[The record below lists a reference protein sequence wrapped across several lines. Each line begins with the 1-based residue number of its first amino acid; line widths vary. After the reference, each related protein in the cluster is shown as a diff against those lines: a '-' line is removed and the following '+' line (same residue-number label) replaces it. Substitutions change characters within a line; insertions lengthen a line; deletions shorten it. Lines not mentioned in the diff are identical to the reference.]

1 MEQTIIK
8 AWKYGKKTCKDTV
21 ILVQYGESYYVLGE
35 EDAAKVRH
43 CSQGIWLSILHE
55 EIEMLSFW
63 YSDLDVVLP
72 KLIRKGYRVAIIEA
86 KSMKGG
92 EK

>member
-8 AWKYGKKTCKDTV
+8 AWKHGKKTCKDTV
-21 ILVQYGESYYVLGE
+21 ILVQYGECYYALGE

-43 CSQGIWLSILHE
+43 CSQGVFISIFSD
-55 EIEMLSFW
+55 EIDFVSF
-63 YSDLDVVLP
+63 YYGDLDVVLP
-72 KLIRKGYRVAIIEA
+72 RLVRKGYRVAIIEA
-86 KSMKGG
+86 KSTKGG